1 MRKSKKNR
9 SFATRLSR
17 WVLLVLFIMM
27 CALAFFMYSITK
39 VLVVEIGANTVKGS
53 MHATEEQIK
62 GVLSET
68 SVAVKNNIFY
78 IEQNLSDPDK
88 MQASV
93 ERIVRENDFIRS
105 CGISFVKNYYPQKG
119 PGYCPYAWRTDSM
132 QVKTHQ
138 LTDLNFDYLHSEWF
152 TKAIKVDS
160 AYWGAPFIDGHD
172 SKTPLIAYLHPLHDK
187 QGRLAAILGADIS
200 LDFMATILDKQDSVF
215 QEELWV
221 WEGDHDASL
230 SRKASESYILSRDG
244 IFLTHPESWR
254 IMKGNFYRHLKDC
267 DDEGLAEQSIKNM
280 KEGKHSS
287 NEIYEDLKINATHSF
302 LFYSPVEGTNW
313 NLAVVVPRIALDLLG
328 LTMGV
333 ALLFI
338 IVIILMVTNFVCRLG
353 IRRTTK
359 PLMNLAETADKVAQG
374 QFDTALPTIKHQD
387 EIHQLRDSFEN
398 MQHSLARYVEDLK
411 TTTAAKASIE
421 NELEIAH
428 GIQMSM
434 LPKKYPA
441 FPDRT
446 DVDVYGQVTPAKAVG
461 GDLYDFF
468 IHDEKLFF
476 CIGDVSGKGIPASLV
491 MAVTCS
497 LFRNIAAH
505 TTKPEIIVTGLNEA
519 LCTNNETN
527 MFVTVFAGVLDL
539 KTGHL
544 SYSNA
549 GHDMPLLLD
558 ANGVTILSCDPNVPI
573 GVCDDWTFTCQ
584 QLDLKEGATLFLYT
598 DGLNEAEDVRHNQF
612 GMKRMLDVANGASSR
627 PEELVNT
634 MKQAVEQFVGGA
646 DQSDDLTMFV
656 IQYLKSSTPNN

>member
-1 MRKSKKNR
+1 M
-9 SFATRLSR
+9 
-17 WVLLVLFIMM
+17 
-27 CALAFFMYSITK
+27 
-39 VLVVEIGANTVKGS
+39 
-53 MHATEEQIK
+53 
-62 GVLSET
+62 
-68 SVAVKNNIFY
+68 
-78 IEQNLSDPDK
+78 
-88 MQASV
+88 
-93 ERIVRENDFIRS
+93 
-105 CGISFVKNYYPQKG
+105 
-119 PGYCPYAWRTDSM
+119 
-132 QVKTHQ
+132 
-138 LTDLNFDYLHSEWF
+138 
-152 TKAIKVDS
+152 
-160 AYWGAPFIDGHD
+160 
-172 SKTPLIAYLHPLHDK
+172 
-187 QGRLAAILGADIS
+187 
-200 LDFMATILDKQDSVF
+200 
-215 QEELWV
+215 
-221 WEGDHDASL
+221 
-230 SRKASESYILSRDG
+230 
-244 IFLTHPESWR
+244 
-254 IMKGNFYRHLKDC
+254 
-267 DDEGLAEQSIKNM
+267 
-280 KEGKHSS
+280 
-287 NEIYEDLKINATHSF
+287 
-302 LFYSPVEGTNW
+302 
-313 NLAVVVPRIALDLLG
+313 
-328 LTMGV
+328 
-333 ALLFI
+333 
-338 IVIILMVTNFVCRLG
+338 
-353 IRRTTK
+353 
-359 PLMNLAETADKVAQG
+359 
-374 QFDTALPTIKHQD
+374 
-387 EIHQLRDSFEN
+387 
-398 MQHSLARYVEDLK
+398 EDLK

-549 GHDMPLLLD
+549 GHDMPLLID
-558 ANGVTILSCDPNVPI
+558 DNGVTILSCDPNVPA
-573 GVCDDWTFTCQ
+573 GVSADWTFTSQ
-584 QLDLKEGATLFLYT
+584 QLVLKEGATLFLYT

-646 DQSDDLTMFV
+646 DQSDDLTMFA